1 MVLALGAGGVYA
13 VKRGRGAI
21 RRPVGWTAERAG
33 FISGRV
39 QETLAETR
47 RLARERY
54 EEGRAAYKGRGEMA
68 PTSSRSADA
77 APSVNGT
84 GSSHGHHQARQARQ
98 ARQVNGQADG
108 HDDEALPT

>member
-21 RRPVGWTAERAG
+21 RRAVGWTAEKAG

-54 EEGRAAYKGRGEMA
+54 EEGRAAYQERGEIAA
-68 PTSSRSADA
+68 PSSRSAG
-77 APSVNGT
+77 APSLNGT
-84 GSSHGHHQARQARQ
+84 GSSH
-98 ARQVNGQADG
+98 
-108 HDDEALPT
+108 EAPPT